1 MVKRLRNFGYKV
13 LDNMRN
19 KLRISTEIFIAYTTL
34 LGWMAIGTIVF
45 HRLESWTWIQSFYF
59 SVVTITT
66 VGYGDFTPTNDL
78 SRLFTAIYILVG
90 VSIGLVT
97 LSLIGSEILKN
108 REKRY
113 IERTEKRSKS

>member
-1 MVKRLRNFGYKV
+1 MKQRSILKAETFAA
-13 LDNMRN
+13 
-19 KLRISTEIFIAYTTL
+19 ITTL
-34 LGWMAIGTIVF
+34 FSWIAIGTVVF
-45 HRLESWTWIQSFYF
+45 HRLESWNWIQSFYF

-97 LSLIGSEILKN
+97 LSVIGSEILRR
-108 REKRY
+108 REQRY
-113 IERTEKRSKS
+113 SERSRS

>member
-1 MVKRLRNFGYKV
+1 MRERLKI
-13 LDNMRN
+13 
-19 KLRISTEIFIAYTTL
+19 KIEIFVAATTL

-45 HRLESWTWIQSFYF
+45 HRLESWNWIQSFYF

-78 SRLFTAIYILVG
+78 SRLFAAIYILVG

-97 LSLIGSEILKN
+97 LSMIGAEILRK
-108 REKRY
+108 REMRYRKSNKKRVK
-113 IERTEKRSKS
+113 IN

>member
-1 MVKRLRNFGYKV
+1 MRERLKI
-13 LDNMRN
+13 
-19 KLRISTEIFIAYTTL
+19 KTEIFVAASTL
-34 LGWMAIGTIVF
+34 LGWIAIGTIVF
-45 HRLESWTWIQSFYF
+45 HRLESWNWIQSFYF

-97 LSLIGSEILKN
+97 LSIIGAEILSK
-108 REKRY
+108 RERRYTERKKRD
-113 IERTEKRSKS
+113 ES

>member
-1 MVKRLRNFGYKV
+1 MRERLNTK
-13 LDNMRN
+13 
-19 KLRISTEIFIAYTTL
+19 TEIFVAVTTL

-97 LSLIGSEILKN
+97 LSIIGAEILRN
-108 REKRY
+108 RERRYVERNQKRG
-113 IERTEKRSKS
+113 KR

>member
-1 MVKRLRNFGYKV
+1 MKT
-13 LDNMRN
+13 
-19 KLRISTEIFIAYTTL
+19 KLKPELFIAASTL
-34 LGWMAIGTIVF
+34 IGWIVVGTIVF
-45 HRLESWTWIQSFYF
+45 RRLESWTWIQSFYF

-66 VGYGDFTPTNDL
+66 VGYGDLTPTNDP

-108 REKRY
+108 RERRY
-113 IERTEKRSKS
+113 IERMEKRRKS